1 MQPSITPSSAPS
13 VDAIPTLAEEADDA
27 PIQAWLEAFLA
38 TQGALAGTVHAV
50 DAAGETLH
58 LRAAV
63 NIPPPIQDV
72 VRAVPRGKGM
82 AGLVLE
88 RQAPVATSSVGQCE
102 EGVVKPGA
110 RQVTTGAAVT
120 LPVWSAD
127 GRVRAVVGVG
137 YALPRPIDEAL
148 LAPLQVGVG
157 SLPTLA

>member
-1 MQPSITPSSAPS
+1 MQPSFTPSSAPS
-13 VDAIPTLAEEADDA
+13 VDPITLAEPDDA

-38 TQGALAGTVHAV
+38 ALGALAGTVHAV

-63 NIPPPIQDV
+63 NIPPPIRDV

-88 RQAPVATSSVGQCE
+88 RRAPVATSSVGQCE

-110 RQVTTGAAVT
+110 RSVTTGAAVT

-137 YALPRPIDEAL
+137 YATPRPIDEAL
-148 LAPLQVGVG
+148 LASLQGDVV
-157 SLPTLA
+157 SLPTLG